1 MQVLVTPGVSAVM
14 SVASS
19 QPAVL
24 TRPSVPTSQ
33 RTVTGPR
40 YQPPS
45 PPSPLIAGVTPGG
58 AAAAV
63 PASPSHASASAQ
75 IPIRGPVKRRYAP
88 PNGAST
94 RPFHPD
100 EVMTRVA
107 SAQSIAVVTLDASSA
122 GTATPAP
129 PPGESHSRGWLIG
142 IGIALVIVL
151 GVLTAAVI
159 SRGDSGATTTVQPAG
174 VTVQQN
180 TVTVPAPTVSV
191 KTVTAPATTVQVQPT
206 VTVQKAPTTTT
217 P

>member
-1 MQVLVTPGVSAVM
+1 
-14 SVASS
+14 
-19 QPAVL
+19 
-24 TRPSVPTSQ
+24 VPTSQ

-45 PPSPLIAGVTPGG
+45 PPGPLIAGVTPGG
-58 AAAAV
+58 AATAV
-63 PASPSHASASAQ
+63 PASPSHASASVQ

-88 PNGAST
+88 SPGAST
-94 RPFHPD
+94 RRFHPD
-100 EVMTRVA
+100 QVMTRAVPGP
-107 SAQSIAVVTLDASSA
+107 SIAGVATDASP
-122 GTATPAP
+122 T
-129 PPGESHSRGWLIG
+129 PGESRSHGWLIALG
-142 IGIALVIVL
+142 VALVIVL

-174 VTVQQN
+174 VTVQQT

-206 VTVQKAPTTTT
+206 VTVQKAPTTTS